1 MTMKVK
7 IQLCF
12 TLLFLMQIPLNV
24 QAENNEQLVQNL
36 IKLRGEVEDLQ
47 SELKI
52 LKSEHK
58 NSMSYLNTRKTELY
72 ANVDRKKLHIK
83 KAQSELIKLQDKI
96 KLLGAGSE
104 QLQPNVMS
112 LLVIVK
118 ASLNTGIPFKQT
130 ERLSVIE
137 EIERKL
143 VSKKITS
150 QNAINR
156 IWAFLEDEIRL
167 TRENAVYS
175 QTIKLNGENRLVEI
189 AKLGTV
195 MMYFKTRENQYGIAE
210 KHGVNWTY
218 RLYTNTK
225 KTQQVAILFDS
236 LKKQIRQGYFNLP
249 LTITVSE

>member
-1 MTMKVK
+1 MNLIK
-7 IQLCF
+7 QLCI
-12 TLLFLMQIPLNV
+12 TCLCITSLTVNAQTQNDDKLAN
-24 QAENNEQLVQNL
+24 NL

-58 NSMSYLNTRKTELY
+58 SSMSYLNTRKTELH
-72 ANVDRKKLHIK
+72 ANVDRKELQIK
-83 KAQSELIKLQDKI
+83 KNQSELGKLQEKV

-104 QLQPNVMS
+104 QLIPDVTILLESVKTSINV
-112 LLVIVK
+112 
-118 ASLNTGIPFKQT
+118 GIPFKQA

-143 VSKKITS
+143 IARKITS

-175 QTIKLNGENRLVEI
+175 QTIQLNGENVLVEV

-195 MMYFKTRENQYGIAE
+195 MMYFKTREDQYGVAE
-210 KHGVNWTY
+210 KQANKWTY
-218 RLYTNTK
+218 TLYSDTNK
-225 KTQQVAILFDS
+225 IQQVATLFDS
-236 LKKQIRQGYFNLP
+236 LKKQIRQGYFTLP
-249 LTITVSE
+249 LALTVSE